1 MFEEIE
7 KISKKEEKS
16 EENKFNKVKKMFPID
31 DISNKDIGEKIKS
44 FTKFFLKLQ
53 VVLYVLAAAIML
65 IAVLASG
72 EEEAIISFLITIP
85 ILAVAFI
92 GSYYMFLIVSGF
104 GALVEDV
111 NSLTDDKKKDKEKSK
126 K

>member
-72 EEEAIISFLITIP
+72 EEEAIIAFLITIP

>member
-72 EEEAIISFLITIP
+72 EEETIIAFLITIP

-111 NSLTDDKKKDKEKSK
+111 NSLTDDKKKDKEKSRK
-126 K
+126 

>member
-7 KISKKEEKS
+7 KVAEKGKNKEDAINDAKKL
-16 EENKFNKVKKMFPID
+16 FQID
-31 DISNKDIGEKIKS
+31 DISNKDIGQKIKS

-53 VVLYVLAAAIML
+53 VVLYVLVMAIML
-65 IAVLASG
+65 IVVISSGG
-72 EEEAIISFLITIP
+72 EEEALIAFLISIP
-85 ILAVAFI
+85 VIAIAFV

>member
-72 EEEAIISFLITIP
+72 EEEAIIAFLITIP

-111 NSLTDDKKKDKEKSK
+111 NSLTDDKKKDKEKSRK
-126 K
+126 

>member
-72 EEEAIISFLITIP
+72 EEEAIVAFLISIP
-85 ILAVAFI
+85 VLAVAVI
-92 GSYYMFLIVSGF
+92 GSYDMFFIVSGF
-104 GALVEDV
+104 GALV
-111 NSLTDDKKKDKEKSK
+111 
-126 K
+126 

>member
-72 EEEAIISFLITIP
+72 EEEAIIAFLITIP
-85 ILAVAFI
+85 ILSVAFI

>member
-1 MFEEIE
+1 MQCR
-7 KISKKEEKS
+7 
-16 EENKFNKVKKMFPID
+16 NKFC
-31 DISNKDIGEKIKS
+31 
-44 FTKFFLKLQ
+44 
-53 VVLYVLAAAIML
+53 
-65 IAVLASG
+65 IA
-72 EEEAIISFLITIP
+72 FLITIP